1 MNVYLLHIFLVM
13 LDYCSG
19 STLVHVFPAV
29 LFEHLFTNLREFF
42 CLEEKK
48 ACILDG

>member
-1 MNVYLLHIFLVM
+1 MNVYSLHIFLVM

-19 STLVHVFPAV
+19 STLVHVFPTI

-42 CLEEKK
+42 FLKK
-48 ACILDG
+48 KKHVF